1 MIIYIYVYTLYRYFF
16 CIFRAWCQH
25 PFFWTRLTKTEHAFD
40 AGDLGELP
48 KLVIKHSQFWWDLN
62 RDLNGDLMK
71 SGGIVLMV
79 LWDLMG

>member
-1 MIIYIYVYTLYRYFF
+1 MLGVNI
-16 CIFRAWCQH
+16 H
-25 PFFWTRLTKTEHAFD
+25 FFWTRLTKTEHAFD

-48 KLVIKHSQFWWDLN
+48 KLVIKRSQFWWDLN

>member
-1 MIIYIYVYTLYRYFF
+1 MYTHYIDIFFVYSVLGVN
-16 CIFRAWCQH
+16 IH
-25 PFFWTRLTKTEHAFD
+25 FFWTRLTKTEHAFD

-62 RDLNGDLMK
+62 GDLNGDLMK